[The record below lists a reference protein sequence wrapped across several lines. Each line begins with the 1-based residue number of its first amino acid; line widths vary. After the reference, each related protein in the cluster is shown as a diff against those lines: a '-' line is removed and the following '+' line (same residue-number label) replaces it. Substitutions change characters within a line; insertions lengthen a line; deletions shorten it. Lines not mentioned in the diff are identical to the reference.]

1 MAIPNEAIADRTHI
15 GKRGAVSDGEIECVD
30 TGAAGGLAM
39 VVGVDSARGVDRAV
53 PVVSITGHGIERG
66 VVGSVD
72 N

>member
-1 MAIPNEAIADRTHI
+1 MT
-15 GKRGAVSDGEIECVD
+15 DGEIECVD
-30 TGAAGGLAM
+30 TGAAGRLAM

-53 PVVSITGHGIERG
+53 PVVAITCHGIERG